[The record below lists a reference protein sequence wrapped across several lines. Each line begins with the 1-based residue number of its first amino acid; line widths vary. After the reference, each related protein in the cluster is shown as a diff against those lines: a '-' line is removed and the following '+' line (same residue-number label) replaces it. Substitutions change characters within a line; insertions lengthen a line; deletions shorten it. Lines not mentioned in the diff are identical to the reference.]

1 MASTAVSSGF
11 NATMETDFLL
21 NASHGFVSSEG
32 WFAEDLQQRLAT
44 RRAMQLWLIIV
55 ALYVH
60 CIVRNMKAQKNQVL
74 GPGCMLYWSRTMGEC
89 TTIYD
94 L

>member
-1 MASTAVSSGF
+1 MSLLVSLPHSTYFPFDPSAVSSGF

-44 RRAMQLWLIIV
+44 RRAMV
-55 ALYVH
+55 DH
-60 CIVRNMKAQKNQVL
+60 CGFVVNMKAQKN
-74 GPGCMLYWSRTMGEC
+74 
-89 TTIYD
+89 
-94 L
+94 